1 MEGREGIYEAGYS
14 PVSPLRGPSS
24 CGSGLGG

>member
-1 MEGREGIYEAGYS
+1 MDIGEDVYRVGYL